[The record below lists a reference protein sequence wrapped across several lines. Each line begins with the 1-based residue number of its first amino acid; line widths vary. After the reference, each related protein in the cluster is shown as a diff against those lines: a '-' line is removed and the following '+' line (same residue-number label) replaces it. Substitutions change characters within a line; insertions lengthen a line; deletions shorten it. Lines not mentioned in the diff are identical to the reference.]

1 MKGWIYL
8 RKDPGRG
15 YAIGKTTDEKNRE
28 RNYRKENPHIVTVD
42 TFYTHDIVV
51 AENELKQLI
60 RRISLF
66 PGDNRRN
73 EWAKWTN
80 DIFPI
85 WNDVKR
91 RHQNDSYAKE
101 QARLRAAKAEEA
113 RRREAAKAEE
123 AKRQEA
129 AKRIAKELAD
139 KTARAEWQKRQQS
152 EALAKDQQIKRLE
165 QQIKR
170 LEQQLDGP
178 SQMNSERSV
187 GGCLVIIV
195 VEWLALTLFTLPVCL
210 IPCAIAAEL
219 LSIRGAADSA
229 WLIFPAIAVTNTVVM
244 FWLQLKLRKEKLH
257 EPD

>member
-60 RRISLF
+60 RHISLF

-73 EWAKWTN
+73 EWAKWTD

-85 WNDVKR
+85 WKDVKR

-113 RRREAAKAEE
+113 KRQEAAKAEE
-123 AKRQEA
+123 AKRQDA

-139 KTARAEWQKRQQS
+139 KTVRAEWQKRQQS
-152 EALAKDQQIKRLE
+152 EALANDQQIKRLE
-165 QQIKR
+165 QR
-170 LEQQLDGP
+170 LDELSDSYNP
-178 SQMNSERSV
+178 LTFENV
-187 GGCLVIIV
+187 FF
-195 VEWLALTLFTLPVCL
+195 WLAFTPQSFVVCL
-210 IPCAIAAEL
+210 LPWAIATEL
-219 LSIRGAADSA
+219 LSIRGTADKA
-229 WLIFPAIAVTNTVVM
+229 WLLVVLIAAFNTYVIFLADKGRSDKVKND
-244 FWLQLKLRKEKLH
+244 LQRELKLRKGK
-257 EPD
+257 

>member
-1 MKGWIYL
+1 VKGWIYL

-51 AENELKQLI
+51 AENELKRLI

-73 EWAKWTN
+73 EWAKWTD

-85 WNDVKR
+85 WKDVKR

-113 RRREAAKAEE
+113 KRREAAKAEE

-152 EALAKDQQIKRLE
+152 EALAND

-170 LEQQLDGP
+170 LEQQLDGL
-178 SQMNSERSV
+178 SQRNPYPPLSIENV
-187 GGCLVIIV
+187 FFWLV
-195 VEWLALTLFTLPVCL
+195 FTPQSFVVCL
-210 IPCAIAAEL
+210 LPWTIAVEL
-219 LSIRGAADSA
+219 LSIRGTADEA
-229 WLIFPAIAVTNTVVM
+229 WLLVVLIAAFNTYVIFLSDKSRREKEKDD
-244 FWLQLKLRKEKLH
+244 LQRELKLRKGK
-257 EPD
+257 